1 MTDWYS
7 AETAT
12 MGDRIAAAR
21 EAAGLTQQGMAE
33 RIGVRRRTL
42 LDWEN
47 DRAEPRA
54 NRLTMM
60 SGILGVS
67 MRWLMTGVGED
78 LVAPADGEESS
89 VRIVHLRAELA
100 QMREIC
106 DRLRERIR
114 ALEEDLSR

>member
-12 MGDRIAAAR
+12 MGDRLAAAR
-21 EAAGLTQQGMAE
+21 EAVGLTQQGLAD
-33 RIGVRRRTL
+33 RLGVRKRTL
-42 LDWEN
+42 VEWEN

-67 MRWLMTGVGED
+67 MRWLMTGQGAG
-78 LVAPADGEESS
+78 LSPPAEGAETP
-89 VRIVHLRAELA
+89 VRLTHLRAELA

-106 DRLRERIR
+106 DRLGARIR
-114 ALEEDLSR
+114 ALEEDLQA